1 METSQNWNTLSIPLD
16 FALFLDFSDCFGL
29 LLMAMRILVTNDDG
43 VFADGLFALYQA
55 LSEVGDVTVVA
66 PERQQ
71 SATGHAITLHKP
83 LRLSPVSLR
92 DGSPAFASN
101 GTPSDCAAL
110 GILEAMGGA
119 VDLVVSGINHGPNL
133 GWDVHYSGTVSAA
146 IEAAMVGHAS
156 VAVSVASWDKDIHWE
171 PVAKF
176 AAQVAKRLQTQPLP
190 PHTILNINA
199 PNLPQSALQ
208 GVAVTTQGR
217 RQYVDR
223 LEKRLDPVG
232 RPYYWLGGSLAE
244 EAAGAEAGSDVRA
257 VADGKISLTP
267 IHLDL
272 TAYSLL
278 PSLKEWDSSD

>member
-1 METSQNWNTLSIPLD
+1 
-16 FALFLDFSDCFGL
+16 
-29 LLMAMRILVTNDDG
+29 MRILVTNDDG
-43 VFADGLFALYQA
+43 VQADGLFALFQA

-83 LRLSPVSLR
+83 LRLTSTTLR
-92 DGSPAFASN
+92 DGTPAFMSN
-101 GTPSDCAAL
+101 GTPSDCTTL
-110 GILEAMGGA
+110 GVLEATGGN

-146 IEAAMVGHAS
+146 IEAAIIGKPAL
-156 VAVSVASWDKDIHWE
+156 AVSVATWDKEVHWE
-171 PVAKF
+171 PVARF
-176 AAQVAKRLQTQPLP
+176 AAQVAHWLVAHPLP
-190 PHTILNINA
+190 PYTILNINA
-199 PNLPQSALQ
+199 PNLPQGELQ

-223 LEKRLDPVG
+223 IEKRLDPVG

-257 VADGKISLTP
+257 VADGKISVTP

-272 TAYSLL
+272 TAYALM
-278 PSLKEWDSSD
+278 PSLKEWESDTH

>member
-1 METSQNWNTLSIPLD
+1 MP
-16 FALFLDFSDCFGL
+16 
-29 LLMAMRILVTNDDG
+29 AMRILVTNDDG
-43 VFADGLFALYQA
+43 VYADGLFALTVA
-55 LSEVGDVTVVA
+55 LREVGDVTVVA

-71 SATGHAITLHKP
+71 SASGHAITLHKP
-83 LRLSPVSLR
+83 LRLSPVVLR

-101 GTPSDCAAL
+101 GTPSDCTAL
-110 GILEAMGGA
+110 GILEAMGGD

-146 IEAAMVGHAS
+146 IEAAMVGKPS
-156 VAVSVASWDKDIHWE
+156 LAVSVASWDTGIHWE

-176 AAQVAKRLQTQPLP
+176 AAQVARRLRTRPLP

-199 PNLPQSALQ
+199 PNLPQSELR

-223 LEKRLDPVG
+223 LEKRLDPTG

-244 EAAGAEAGSDVRA
+244 EAAGAEAGSDVRV
-257 VADGKISLTP
+257 VADGRISITP

-278 PSLKEWDSSD
+278 PSLKEWDSDNK

>member
-1 METSQNWNTLSIPLD
+1 
-16 FALFLDFSDCFGL
+16 
-29 LLMAMRILVTNDDG
+29 MRILVTNDDG
-43 VFADGLFALYQA
+43 VQADGLFALYEA
-55 LSEVGDVTVVA
+55 LSEVGDVTVMA

-83 LRLSPVSLR
+83 LRMTPTALR
-92 DGSPAFASN
+92 DGSPAFMSN
-101 GTPSDCAAL
+101 GTPSDCATL
-110 GILEAMGGA
+110 GVLEAMGGD

-146 IEAAMVGHAS
+146 IEAAIIGKPS
-156 VAVSVASWDKDIHWE
+156 LAVSVATWDKEVHWE
-171 PVAKF
+171 PVARF
-176 AAQVAKRLQTQPLP
+176 AAGVARWLAAHPLP
-190 PHTILNINA
+190 PYTILNVNA
-199 PNLPQSALQ
+199 PNLPQSEIA

-223 LEKRLDPVG
+223 IEKRLDPVG

-257 VADGKISLTP
+257 VADGKISITP

-272 TAYSLL
+272 TAYALM
-278 PSLKEWDSSD
+278 PSLKEWESDHR

>member
-1 METSQNWNTLSIPLD
+1 
-16 FALFLDFSDCFGL
+16 
-29 LLMAMRILVTNDDG
+29 MRILVTNDDG
-43 VFADGLFALYQA
+43 VQADGLFALVQA
-55 LSEVGDVTVVA
+55 LSEVAEVTVVA

-83 LRLSPVSLR
+83 LRMSPVALR
-92 DGSPAFASN
+92 DGFPAFASN
-101 GTPSDCAAL
+101 GTPSDCATL
-110 GILEAMGGA
+110 GILEAMGGD

-133 GWDVHYSGTVSAA
+133 GWDIHYSGTVSAA
-146 IEAAMVGHAS
+146 IEAAIIGKPS
-156 VAVSVASWDKDIHWE
+156 LAVSVASWDKDIYWT
-171 PVAKF
+171 PVAQF
-176 AAQVAKRLQTQPLP
+176 AATLSRWLVTHPLP

-199 PNLPQSALQ
+199 PNLPQSELN
-208 GVAVTTQGR
+208 GIAVTTQGR

-223 LEKRLDPVG
+223 IEKRTDPVG

-244 EAAGAEAGSDVRA
+244 EAVGAEAGSDVRA

-278 PSLKEWDSSD
+278 PSLKEWEL

>member
-1 METSQNWNTLSIPLD
+1 
-16 FALFLDFSDCFGL
+16 
-29 LLMAMRILVTNDDG
+29 MRILVTNDDG
-43 VFADGLFALYQA
+43 VQSDGLFALVSA
-55 LSEVGDVTVVA
+55 LREVGDVSVVA

-83 LRLSPVSLR
+83 LRLSEVKLR
-92 DGSPAFASN
+92 DGSKAFASN

-110 GILEAMGGA
+110 GILEVMGGN

-156 VAVSVASWDKDIHWE
+156 VAVSVASWDKDIHWG
-171 PVAKF
+171 PAAKF
-176 AAQVAKRLQTQPLP
+176 AAEVAKRLQTQPLP

-199 PNLPQSALQ
+199 PNLPHSELK
-208 GVAVTTQGR
+208 GIAVTTQGR

-257 VADGKISLTP
+257 VADGRISLTP

-278 PSLKEWDSSD
+278 PSLKEWEL

>member
-1 METSQNWNTLSIPLD
+1 MPV
-16 FALFLDFSDCFGL
+16 
-29 LLMAMRILVTNDDG
+29 MRILVTNDDG
-43 VFADGLFALYQA
+43 VQADGLFALSQA
-55 LSEVGDVTVVA
+55 LREVGDVTVVA

-71 SATGHAITLHKP
+71 SASGHAITLHKP
-83 LRLSPVSLR
+83 LRLSPVTLR
-92 DGSPAFASN
+92 DGFPAFSSN
-101 GTPSDCAAL
+101 GTPSDCTAL

-146 IEAAMVGHAS
+146 IEAAMVGKPS
-156 VAVSVASWDKDIHWE
+156 IAVSVATWDETVHWE
-171 PVAKF
+171 PVAQF
-176 AAQVAKRLQTQPLP
+176 AAQVAQRLAKQPLP

-199 PNLPQSALQ
+199 PNLPQSELR
-208 GVAVTTQGR
+208 GIAVTTQGH

-223 LEKRLDPVG
+223 IEKRLDPTG

-244 EAAGAEAGSDVRA
+244 EAVGAEAGSDVRA

-278 PSLKEWDSSD
+278 PSLKEWEQ

>member
-1 METSQNWNTLSIPLD
+1 
-16 FALFLDFSDCFGL
+16 
-29 LLMAMRILVTNDDG
+29 MRILVTNDDG
-43 VFADGLFALYQA
+43 VQADGLFALYQA
-55 LSEVGDVTVVA
+55 LSAVGDVTVVA

-83 LRLSPVSLR
+83 LRLASVKLR
-92 DGSPAFASN
+92 DGSPAFSSN

-110 GILEAMGGA
+110 GILEVMGGN

-146 IEAAMVGHAS
+146 IEAAMVGKPS

-176 AAQVAKRLQTQPLP
+176 AAQVARRLLTQPLP

-199 PNLPQSALQ
+199 PNLPQSQLT

-223 LEKRLDPVG
+223 IETRQDPAG

-244 EAAGAEAGSDVRA
+244 EAAGAESGSDVRA
-257 VADGKISLTP
+257 VSDGKISLTP

-278 PSLKEWDSSD
+278 PSLKEWDYDNSGE

>member
-1 METSQNWNTLSIPLD
+1 MSIPEVGPHPRCKQRGWGLLD
-16 FALFLDFSDCFGL
+16 FTGRFGL
-29 LLMAMRILVTNDDG
+29 SLTAMRILVTNDDG
-43 VFADGLFALYQA
+43 VHSDGLFALCRA

-83 LRLSPVSLR
+83 LRLSEVNLR
-92 DGSPAFASN
+92 DGTAAFASN

-110 GILEAMGGA
+110 GILEVMGGN

-146 IEAAMVGHAS
+146 IEAAMVGFPS
-156 VAVSVASWDKDIHWE
+156 VAVSVASWDKDIHWD

-176 AAQVAKRLQTQPLP
+176 AAQVAKRLQEQPLP
-190 PHTILNINA
+190 PHTVLNINA
-199 PNLPQSALQ
+199 PNLPQSEIA
-208 GVAVTTQGR
+208 GIAVTTQGR

-244 EAAGAEAGSDVRA
+244 EARGAEAGSDVRA

-267 IHLDL
+267 LHLDL

-278 PSLKEWDSSD
+278 PALKEWDSGN

>member
-1 METSQNWNTLSIPLD
+1 
-16 FALFLDFSDCFGL
+16 
-29 LLMAMRILVTNDDG
+29 MRILVTNDDG
-43 VFADGLFALYQA
+43 VYADGLFALY
-55 LSEVGDVTVVA
+55 
-66 PERQQ
+66 
-71 SATGHAITLHKP
+71 
-83 LRLSPVSLR
+83 LSPVNLR
-92 DGSPAFASN
+92 DGFPAFASN

-110 GILEAMGGA
+110 GILEAMGGD

-146 IEAAMVGHAS
+146 IEAAMVGHPS
-156 VAVSVASWDKDIHWE
+156 VAVSVASWDKDIYWE

-199 PNLPQSALQ
+199 PNLPQSELT
-208 GVAVTTQGR
+208 GIAVTTQGR

-223 LEKRLDPVG
+223 LEKRLDPAG

-278 PSLKEWDSSD
+278 PSLKEWDSDN

>member
-1 METSQNWNTLSIPLD
+1 MT
-16 FALFLDFSDCFGL
+16 
-29 LLMAMRILVTNDDG
+29 AMRILVTNDDG

-55 LSEVGDVTVVA
+55 LSEVGAVTVVA

-83 LRLSPVSLR
+83 LRLSSVSLR

-110 GILEAMGGA
+110 GILEAMGGD
-119 VDLVVSGINHGPNL
+119 VDLVVSGINHGPNV

-146 IEAAMVGHAS
+146 IEAAMVGKPS
-156 VAVSVASWDKDIHWE
+156 IAVSVASWDKDIHWE
-171 PVAKF
+171 PVAQF
-176 AAQVAKRLQTQPLP
+176 AAEVAKRLQTQPLP

-199 PNLPQSALQ
+199 PNLPQSELA
-208 GVAVTTQGR
+208 GVAVTMQGR

-278 PSLKEWDSSD
+278 PSLKEWEL